1 MVFFLIGIFLLFV
14 VYLLNI
20 ISIYSV
26 CDVII
31 ELEIDFIKN
40 ESIFRRFLLMFFYF
54 FIYDNM
60 GKCLYSL

>member
-31 ELEIDFIKN
+31 ELEIDFIKMKV
-40 ESIFRRFLLMFFYF
+40 FLGDF
-54 FIYDNM
+54 
-60 GKCLYSL
+60 C